1 MDLGTIALLTT
12 AFTAIAGIVT
22 AILAKLAGI
31 FVLGI
36 YAIPAFIGVFLGII
50 LLISGPSMV
59 LAYIKLRKRNLAP
72 ILDANG
78 WAVNAKA
85 VINVPLGQSLTQI
98 AELPPGS
105 QRDLI
110 DPFAAKK
117 FPLALTVFI
126 LIVAGL
132 LALGVGWYLGKL
144 DPVLPGKIKSIT
156 VLGTNAPAYAP
167 PTNATPV
174 VTILNTNA
182 APPPPAK

>member
-1 MDLGTIALLTT
+1 
-12 AFTAIAGIVT
+12 
-22 AILAKLAGI
+22 
-31 FVLGI
+31 
-36 YAIPAFIGVFLGII
+36 
-50 LLISGPSMV
+50 MV

-98 AELPPGS
+98 AELPSGS

-117 FPLALTVFI
+117 FPLALMVFI

-132 LALGVGWYLGKL
+132 LALGVGWYLGKCC
-144 DPVLPGKIKSIT
+144 
-156 VLGTNAPAYAP
+156 
-167 PTNATPV
+167 
-174 VTILNTNA
+174 
-182 APPPPAK
+182 PAKSRASPCLARTRQPMHRRPTPRPSSPS